1 MCWSVNHVKNNT
13 TKYCLKTYLDFFF
26 SKFLLVILW
35 EWKESS
41 SNSEWR
47 FTLKNQLNSRFYY
60 LQKIYYIIKIVT
72 YQVASVQTRDITN
85 QYTQRCINWII
96 ENFDLQVEL
105 APTSLNVYSGVLS
118 SYTTV
123 NLTYS
128 VEIVDYVVLVWVL
141 PVNRSLFL
149 SNFNF
154 SML

>member
-1 MCWSVNHVKNNT
+1 MSKNVSR
-13 TKYCLKTYLDFFF
+13 FFF